1 MDLKSS
7 LNFQKLLSK
16 VSSLSSKIIKLNSKI
31 NLTSEYINSRIYSVD
46 EYNKVLLKR
55 IESLEKTVADLKKN

>member
-31 NLTSEYINSRIYSVD
+31 NLTSEYINSRISSVD